1 MWVAM
6 KRKKSGNMVDP
17 DDIPVDIWRCLGM
30 GSRGGYPR
38 NGEEVY
44 CYKFSRRRVMCRAVV
59 TAEG

>member
-1 MWVAM
+1 MLVAT
-6 KRKKSGNMVDP
+6 KRKRSGNMVGP

-44 CYKFSRRRVMCRAVV
+44 WYKFSRRRVMCRAVV